1 MRFYQNIIFLNHCYS
16 MYARRRVARP
26 KRRIAKKRMG
36 LRKKSYRRP
45 IPRAIITNTAAV
57 KETYSVP
64 VMDGNVTFFRSTSLA
79 DAVFDRAQTVASAFQ
94 EFRVKY
100 IKLTFRPN
108 ADTFP
113 AVAGNSIPQLYFMID
128 KANSI
133 PTNADSNTFFSMG
146 ARPRRMDDKNLTYIW
161 APTALVSTLIAPNVT
176 TTAEVKL
183 RPWLSTNANSQN
195 PGAAWAPNQTDHLGC
210 AFYVT
215 KINPADALEY
225 NVDVEVVFQFR
236 KPVWKGGSSSVNN
249 QMIDNGE
256 LKPIP
261 TSNTV

>member
-1 MRFYQNIIFLNHCYS
+1 MPATTKKMRRNP
-16 MYARRRVARP
+16 ARKTKGMR
-26 KRRIAKKRMG
+26 KR
-36 LRKKSYRRP
+36 
-45 IPRAIITNTAAV
+45 IPRAITTNTAAV

-64 VMDGNVTFFRSTSLA
+64 VMDGLVTFFRSTSLA
-79 DAVFDRAQTVASAFQ
+79 DAVFDRSQAVASAFQ
-94 EFRVKY
+94 QYRVKY

-113 AVAGNSIPQLYFMID
+113 AIAGNSIPTLYFMYD
-128 KANSI
+128 KSNSI

-161 APTALVSTLIAPNVT
+161 KPTALVSNLIGPNVVSAAQLRT
-176 TTAEVKL
+176 
-183 RPWLSTNANSQN
+183 RPWLSTNANAQN
-195 PGAAWAPNQTDHLGC
+195 PAAGWAPDQTDHLGC

-236 KPVWKGGSSSVNN
+236 KPVWKGSATETVT
-249 QMIDNGE
+249 QHIDNGQVKQ
-256 LKPIP
+256 LNPPIP
-261 TSNTV
+261 Q